1 MQEQR
6 KETQYS
12 LSVLKHASFGSEV
25 SGIEVRRRMPRRR
38 QGQVS
43 GSLVVTVVVAQLKR
57 PLHANLDLAFKEA
70 HKS

>member
-1 MQEQR
+1 
-6 KETQYS
+6 
-12 LSVLKHASFGSEV
+12 
-25 SGIEVRRRMPRRR
+25 
-38 QGQVS
+38 VS